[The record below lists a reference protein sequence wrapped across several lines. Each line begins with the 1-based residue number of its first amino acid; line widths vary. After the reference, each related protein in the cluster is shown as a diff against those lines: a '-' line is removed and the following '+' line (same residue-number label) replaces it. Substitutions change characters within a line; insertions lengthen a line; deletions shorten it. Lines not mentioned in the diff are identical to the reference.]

1 MAQVSA
7 RQYDAHYRRLGL
19 APGAT
24 VEEVKNAL
32 ETLQVKLDPDRLNK
46 GPLKDMAPFRLQE
59 MAESARLITDYWQL
73 HGEAPPSIQGRHLA
87 LLAARNA
94 AAENPESALLY
105 HSSDIATGPGEPAE
119 GRSCVPHG
127 GQVVANGDE
136 NNGDESEIRK
146 SELLEGKKLLGPAEP
161 KLNFSYFLFKNVDG
175 AVSPHTDVLKPRSI
189 IGLMLLGLIWVCVPP
204 LIVRLLSLVLHDF
217 GIERW
222 LEYFSILAQI
232 LPICFAPPLVL
243 YEYAFFRQL
252 QFPFAGTLRLPFDEA
267 IDATISRLSV
277 ASLGEKSAA
286 WTVDYQRIEID
297 EDGKRSCQIKASY
310 TGLPGES
317 RLPLKMHMY
326 IEPLEAESSLL
337 IYWFELDWQVLFKGR
352 AVSRIKSA
360 RFELDSLIKEN

>member
-19 APGAT
+19 APGAS
-24 VEEVKNAL
+24 VEAVKSAL
-32 ETLQVKLDPDRLNK
+32 ESLQVKLDPDRLTK
-46 GPLKDMAPFRLQE
+46 GPLKDMAPFRLRE

-73 HGEAPPSIQGRHLA
+73 HDEAPPSIQGRHLVQ
-87 LLAARNA
+87 LAAQNA
-94 AAENPESALLY
+94 AAEN
-105 HSSDIATGPGEPAE
+105 
-119 GRSCVPHG
+119 
-127 GQVVANGDE
+127 DE
-136 NNGDESEIRK
+136 IEIRK
-146 SELLEGKKLLGPAEP
+146 AELVEGKELLGPAEP
-161 KLNFSYFLFKNVDG
+161 KLNFSYLLFKHVDG

-189 IGLMLLGLIWVCVPP
+189 IGLLILGLIWVCVPP
-204 LIVRLLSLVLHDF
+204 LIVKLLSFFLHDV

-222 LEYFSILAQI
+222 LEYFSVLAQI

-267 IDATISRLSV
+267 IDKSVSRLT
-277 ASLGEKSAA
+277 AAAMGEKSAA
-286 WTVDYQRIEID
+286 WTVDSQRIEID
-297 EDGKRSCQIKASY
+297 EDGRRRCQIKASY
-310 TGLPGES
+310 TGLPSET

-326 IEPLEAESSLL
+326 IEPLGANSSLL
-337 IYWFELDWQVLFKGR
+337 VYWFELDWQVLFKGR